1 MLELRVIIE
10 EYYFI
15 LMLSVFFNLNKL
27 LMNILVIILNVI
39 IEFDSKN
46 ILFYVFCVSDKEF
59 WMSSVDGIMRLYNF
73 RGEIVKL
80 I

>member
-1 MLELRVIIE
+1 
-10 EYYFI
+10 
-15 LMLSVFFNLNKL
+15 
-27 LMNILVIILNVI
+27 MNILIIILNVN

-46 ILFYVFCVSDKEF
+46 ILFYIFCISDKEF